1 MKGLTF
7 ELKVTKSNHGCG
19 MLKITIGLM
28 ALSENLGRD
37 DWIEEPYCVP
47 SFLLYATLQLGTSS
61 LFS

>member
-1 MKGLTF
+1 
-7 ELKVTKSNHGCG
+7 

-28 ALSENLGRD
+28 GLTENLGRD

-47 SFLLYATLQLGTSS
+47 SFLLYATLQLGTSG